1 MLLIGKV
8 VYRGAA
14 GSHISNLV
22 IVCEFFGGSGVQML
36 VRLLAMGDGIAS
48 EVLLN
53 DFVGLLGSAALG
65 LT

>member
-1 MLLIGKV
+1 MIGKV
-8 VYRGAA
+8 VDMGAV

-36 VRLLAMGDGIAS
+36 VRLLAMGNGIAS

-53 DFVGLLGSAALG
+53 DFVGLLGPTALS